1 MLLWDAIMYGCQSC
15 MATHDLT
22 ISQLFCKSKVN
33 TTNGCLVLQRFT
45 FRTVDD
51 DKIIGL
57 QNEYMIPAPPLHGLK
72 VLIE

>member
-1 MLLWDAIMYGCQSC
+1 MLLWDAMLLIMFAKTWFDSFSNV
-15 MATHDLT
+15 L
-22 ISQLFCKSKVN
+22 QLRKVS

-45 FRTVDD
+45 FQTVED

-72 VLIE
+72 VLVE